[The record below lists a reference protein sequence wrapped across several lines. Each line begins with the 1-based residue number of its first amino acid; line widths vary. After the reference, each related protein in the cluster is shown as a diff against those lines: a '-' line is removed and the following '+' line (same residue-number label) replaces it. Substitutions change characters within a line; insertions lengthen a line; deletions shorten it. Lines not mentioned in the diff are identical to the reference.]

1 MDKSKK
7 HMDACRVLG
16 IETEPPE
23 RVLAEAL
30 TVVFALLGSLILSL
44 TLMPVLATMV
54 LSDRGEDKE
63 ILLAR
68 IAKALYRPLLNFS
81 LGHRWTMIASAVVML
96 ALAVRLASGLGA
108 EFVPRLSEGDVVI
121 GVVRA
126 PGTSLEESMQVN
138 TQMERILLH
147 AFPDEISH
155 IWSRVGSPEIAAE
168 PGNVE
173 ITDMFIALKPRTDW
187 KRARTQ
193 AALVELMLAEVDDIE
208 GQITWFTQPIEQR
221 INEMISGVR
230 ADVAVKLFGESF
242 ETLIPKAAEL
252 QRLLGSIGG
261 CVDLTTEQ
269 VAGQPILRIAVRQD
283 DIARYG
289 IPAEVVLDVVESVSS
304 KVLGEVVEGQLRFPL
319 VVRLPEHLRAS
330 PEAIGNI
337 LINGPSGERF
347 PLSRVADVQLISGPK
362 LITREWGQRRIAVQC
377 NVRGR
382 DVGSFVAEAQRR
394 MAAEIELPPDRF
406 RVDWGGQFEN
416 MQRAA
421 RRLQLVVP
429 LSLALILGLLYLT
442 FHDVVDSLLV
452 FASVPFACVG
462 GVMALVVRDL
472 PFSISVAIGFIAL
485 SGIAVLNSLVL
496 VEFIRELIH
505 EGQAREEAI
514 RTAALTRLRPVLM
527 TALVASF
534 GFIPMA
540 LSEGAGA
547 EVQRP
552 LATVVIGGV
561 ISSTLMTL
569 LVLPAL
575 YSLVKRRA
583 PSIA

>member
-1 MDKSKK
+1 
-7 HMDACRVLG
+7 
-16 IETEPPE
+16 
-23 RVLAEAL
+23 
-30 TVVFALLGSLILSL
+30 
-44 TLMPVLATMV
+44 
-54 LSDRGEDKE
+54 
-63 ILLAR
+63 
-68 IAKALYRPLLNFS
+68 
-81 LGHRWTMIASAVVML
+81 
-96 ALAVRLASGLGA
+96 
-108 EFVPRLSEGDVVI
+108 
-121 GVVRA
+121 
-126 PGTSLEESMQVN
+126 
-138 TQMERILLH
+138 
-147 AFPDEISH
+147 
-155 IWSRVGSPEIAAE
+155 
-168 PGNVE
+168 
-173 ITDMFIALKPRTDW
+173 
-187 KRARTQ
+187 
-193 AALVELMLAEVDDIE
+193 
-208 GQITWFTQPIEQR
+208 
-221 INEMISGVR
+221 
-230 ADVAVKLFGESF
+230 
-242 ETLIPKAAEL
+242 
-252 QRLLGSIGG
+252 LLGSIGG

-289 IPAEVVLDVVESVSS
+289 IPAETVLDVVESVSS

-347 PLSRVADVQLISGPK
+347 PLSRVADVHLISGPK

-394 MAAEIELPPDRF
+394 IAAEVDLPPDQF
-406 RVDWGGQFEN
+406 RVVWGGQFQN
-416 MQRAA
+416 MQRAS

-429 LSLALILGLLYLT
+429 LSLTLILGLLYMT

-462 GVMALVVRDL
+462 GVIALVARDL

-496 VEFIRELIH
+496 VEFIRELVH
-505 EGQAREEAI
+505 AGHAREEAI

-583 PSIA
+583 SSVV